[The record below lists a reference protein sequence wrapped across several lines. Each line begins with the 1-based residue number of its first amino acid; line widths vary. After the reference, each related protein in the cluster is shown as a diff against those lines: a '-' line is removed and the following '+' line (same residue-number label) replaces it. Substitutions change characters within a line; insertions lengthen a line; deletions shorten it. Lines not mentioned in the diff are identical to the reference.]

1 MQAHAGKAR
10 QIHDGDMFRL
20 FTDDPGRLPLPH
32 PFLLSLH
39 AVLWRMIGSAGLAE
53 TGQHKRKRAG
63 SGRAAGLGGSGG
75 DDDDGNNGGDDIVKR
90 TVKRVNRRNRMKRE
104 GEGKDGGRSPYQP
117 GISDSA
123 KQHVDQAT
131 TEADKPLS
139 ISDGLDALEH
149 SPSTSVDSSRK
160 PGVREMTFLEKEY
173 LAFRL
178 RQIEDGEGWSSEYNY
193 SCGEGDSETDDLSDD
208 SSDYLSDESVPDG
221 PVGGA
226 KARLAVKPRQ
236 GEPTNTGAGVVP
248 EEPEPGGR
256 RFDSNPV
263 PQAI

>member
-10 QIHDGDMFRL
+10 QIHDGDIFRL
-20 FTDDPGRLPLPH
+20 FTDDPGKLPLPH

-63 SGRAAGLGGSGG
+63 SGRAAGPDGSG
-75 DDDDGNNGGDDIVKR
+75 DDDDDNDGGDIVER
-90 TVKRVNRRNRMKRE
+90 TVKRVSRRNRMKRE
-104 GEGKDGGRSPYQP
+104 GGGEDGGRPPYQP
-117 GISDSA
+117 GISGST
-123 KQHVDQAT
+123 KQHADQPT
-131 TEADKPLS
+131 TQADKPLS

-149 SPSTSVDSSRK
+149 SPSTSVDSGRK
-160 PGVREMTFLEKEY
+160 SGVREMTFLEKEY

-208 SSDYLSDESVPDG
+208 SSNYLSDESVSDD

-226 KARLAVKPRQ
+226 KARLAAKPRQ
-236 GEPTNTGAGVVP
+236 GEPMNTGAGVDP

-256 RFDSNPV
+256 EFDSNPV
-263 PQAI
+263 LQTM